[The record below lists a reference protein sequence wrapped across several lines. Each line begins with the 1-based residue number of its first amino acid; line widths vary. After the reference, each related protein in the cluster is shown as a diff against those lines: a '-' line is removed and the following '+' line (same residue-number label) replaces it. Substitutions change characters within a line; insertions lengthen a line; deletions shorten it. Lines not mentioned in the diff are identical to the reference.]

1 MKGLDQCLMQLAG
14 MIVTSGGGVKPGAV
28 VDKLRVCPI
37 WFGPHGLGVISGAAP
52 GVAME
57 EGV

>member
-1 MKGLDQCLMQLAG
+1 MQLAG
-14 MIVTSGGGVKPGAV
+14 MIVTSGGGVKPETV

-37 WFGPHGLGVISGAAP
+37 WFEPHGLGVKSGAAS